1 MKSLSF
7 LELEDLIIKWST
19 DRKIIQNS
27 NSKTQMLKAMS
38 ELGELADAIN
48 KRDTAGIVDGLGD
61 VIVCLINVAQI
72 ERIGRMKNFS
82 KLEQLVINWATDRK
96 IIQNSDSKTQMLK
109 AMSELGELSAAI
121 NKRDRAGIVDG
132 LCNVIVCLINVAQ
145 IEKIGSLVDC
155 LDAAYNEIKDRKG
168 YLNQYGVFIKE

>member
-1 MKSLSF
+1 MKSLNF

-27 NSKTQMLKAMS
+27 DSKTQMLKAMS

-72 ERIGRMKNFS
+72 ERIGS
-82 KLEQLVINWATDRK
+82 LE
-96 IIQNSDSKTQMLK
+96 
-109 AMSELGELSAAI
+109 G
-121 NKRDRAGIVDG
+121 
-132 LCNVIVCLINVAQ
+132 CLT
-145 IEKIGSLVDC
+145 
-155 LDAAYNEIKDRKG
+155 AAYNEIKDRKG
-168 YLNQYGVFIKE
+168 YLNESGVFIKE